1 MRDFSKVS
9 PQIWRSKRFG
19 TLGDDARMFI
29 LYLLTCQHQTSAG
42 CMSLP
47 DAYAAADLHWTGE
60 RLQAARQ
67 AVIDADMLV
76 HDGASDEYFV
86 RRWYQHNPPTNS
98 KHRHG
103 VERLISE
110 LDSEAV
116 QEAAQCEYQSLS
128 PAQDAAKAGGDNRL
142 LSTSFITGNKG
153 RPS

>member
-19 TLGDDARMFI
+19 ALGDDARMFV
-29 LYLLTCQHQTSAG
+29 LYLLTCQHQSSAG

-47 DAYAAADLHWTGE
+47 DAYATADLNWTGE
-60 RLQAARQ
+60 RLEAARQ

-76 HDGASDEYFV
+76 YEGASDEYFV
-86 RRWYQHNPPTNS
+86 RRWFQHNPPTNP

-103 VERLISE
+103 IERLISE

-116 QEAAQCEYQSLS
+116 REAAQCEYESCV
-128 PAQDAAKAGGDNRL
+128 PAQDARGGSGNRL
-142 LSTSFITGNKG
+142 LSTSFISGGKG
-153 RPS
+153 SPF